1 MTLQDPRALW
11 ALLAIIPIA
20 LIQLRGYALGRRDL
34 TRLGQEMTDP
44 SVQTLF
50 LVKSFFG
57 ALAFNAFIALAI
69 VALAGPS
76 WGEQPVEEDREN
88 LDVVVAMDISRSMLA
103 SDVSPSRLSRGV
115 SVIRSVSRQLS
126 STRFAVVVFKGDA
139 SILLPLTEDLNALET
154 VLDGVS
160 PNLVSTPG
168 SDIERGLSQALDAFP
183 PGTNAHRA
191 VVLVSDGESLTGSPS
206 RVARRSDDEGTP
218 IITLLAGTSAGS
230 TVPAGD
236 GSNILDDE
244 GRPIISTADPLSM
257 QAISDLT
264 GSPALD
270 VDDVNVVTQLI
281 EELEGHVERR
291 DEAGSRLEPV
301 PRHATFLALAL
312 VMLATSLAVRVVRW
326 LDLF

>member
-1 MTLQDPRALW
+1 
-11 ALLAIIPIA
+11 
-20 LIQLRGYALGRRDL
+20 
-34 TRLGQEMTDP
+34 
-44 SVQTLF
+44 
-50 LVKSFFG
+50 
-57 ALAFNAFIALAI
+57 
-69 VALAGPS
+69 
-76 WGEQPVEEDREN
+76 
-88 LDVVVAMDISRSMLA
+88 
-103 SDVSPSRLSRGV
+103 
-115 SVIRSVSRQLS
+115 
-126 STRFAVVVFKGDA
+126 
-139 SILLPLTEDLNALET
+139 
-154 VLDGVS
+154 
-160 PNLVSTPG
+160 
-168 SDIERGLSQALDAFP
+168 
-183 PGTNAHRA
+183 
-191 VVLVSDGESLTGSPS
+191 
-206 RVARRSDDEGTP
+206 
-218 IITLLAGTSAGS
+218 
-230 TVPAGD
+230 VPAGD